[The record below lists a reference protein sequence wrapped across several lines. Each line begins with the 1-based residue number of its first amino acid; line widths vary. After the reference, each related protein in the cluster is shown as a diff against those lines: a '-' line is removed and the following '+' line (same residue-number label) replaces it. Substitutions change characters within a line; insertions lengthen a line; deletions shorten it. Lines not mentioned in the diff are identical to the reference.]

1 MKTVCYLTSSAPL
14 VPVFSFGETDV
25 FRPLDNPQDSLLRKF
40 QEKVRQLTGIS
51 PMFPIGRGV
60 FQYSFGVLPLRS
72 PITTVV
78 GKPMEIVKNLDPTD
92 EEVDDIHKEF
102 IRRLIELFETEK
114 SKYLKNHEK
123 VNLVIT

>member
-1 MKTVCYLTSSAPL
+1 
-14 VPVFSFGETDV
+14 
-25 FRPLDNPQDSLLRKF
+25 
-40 QEKVRQLTGIS
+40 
-51 PMFPIGRGV
+51 MF
-60 FQYSFGVLPLRS
+60 
-72 PITTVV
+72 TV